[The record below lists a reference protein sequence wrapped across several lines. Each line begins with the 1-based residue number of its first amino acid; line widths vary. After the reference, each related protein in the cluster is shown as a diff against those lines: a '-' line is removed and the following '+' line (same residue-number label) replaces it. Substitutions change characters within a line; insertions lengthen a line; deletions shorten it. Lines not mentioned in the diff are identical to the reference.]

1 MKNIVVDYAELNV
14 NFGKNNLICHRLNI
28 KGLNISKGRVE
39 DRNYTLASF
48 TRINDQDF
56 YLS

>member
-28 KGLNISKGRVE
+28 KGLNISKGGVE

-48 TRINDQDF
+48 TRIND
-56 YLS
+56 